1 MSVVVGCSFFDGVM
15 LASDCRGTIKHRD
28 GSISHSDNVQKLFA
42 LTPTTSVGFVGDI
55 ELAGIMLRYCISQT
69 WKRNRKDAVSLAN
82 WLPRFFRAVYYAKT
96 KHIGFFGQ
104 IAFIVASVITD
115 RPNVIEREKV
125 VKIMNRIMKGESPVQ
140 RNWLTDVIVN
150 ILKTP
155 ANVKYVRLIDQPTCL
170 LYVLQPPDFIPQH
183 LMPLD
188 FAAIGSGQEVV
199 IEIDRYHDII
209 FAGEVGNPFMES
221 LHLTECMRSFIRKQN
236 IETVGG
242 LYPCLKIN
250 KDGTK
255 FLGSSSEIPVGGTK
269 VNLEYDRM
277 GRWIQRNLTTGK
289 TIQLLFPWEVYKE
302 DGCFDDLDDA
312 LESMR
317 GDNN

>member
-1 MSVVVGCSFFDGVM
+1 MSVVVGCSYFDGVM
-15 LASDCRGTIKHRD
+15 LAADCRATIKKAN
-28 GSISHSDNVQKLFA
+28 GIVLYNDNIQKLFA
-42 LTPTTSVGFVGDI
+42 LTPTTSVGFVGDVR
-55 ELAGIMLRYCISQT
+55 LAGIMLKDCIAQIR
-69 WKRNRKDAVSLAN
+69 KKERKDAVSLVS
-82 WLPRFFRAVYYAKT
+82 WLPRYFRALYART

-104 IAFIVASVITD
+104 IAFIVGSVITG

-125 VKIMNRIMKGESPVQ
+125 VKIMNRLMKGESPVQ
-140 RNWLTDVIVN
+140 RNWLPGVLVN

-155 ANVKYVRLIDQPTCL
+155 ANVKYVRLLDQPRCL
-170 LYVLQPPDFIPQH
+170 LYILQPPNFIPQH

-209 FAGEVGNPFMES
+209 FAGDVGNPFVES
-221 LHLTECMRSFIRKQN
+221 LHLTECMRTFIRKQN

-255 FLGSSSEIPVGGTK
+255 FLGGSSEIPVGGTK
-269 VNLEYDRM
+269 INLECDHM

-289 TIQLLFPWEVYKE
+289 TIQLLFPWEAYKE
-302 DGCFDDLDDA
+302 DGRFDDLDDA
-312 LESMR
+312 LESMK
-317 GDNN
+317 GNNN

>member
-15 LASDCRGTIKHRD
+15 LASDCRGTIEHTD
-28 GSISHSDNVQKLFA
+28 GSISYSDNVQKLFA

-55 ELAGIMLRYCISQT
+55 ELAGIMLRDCINQT
-69 WKRNRKDAVSLAN
+69 RKRDRKDAVSLAS
-82 WLPRFFRAVYYAKT
+82 WLPRYFRTLYARLQPRKPSC
-96 KHIGFFGQ
+96 KL
-104 IAFIVASVITD
+104 AFMVASIITG

-125 VKIMNRIMKGESPVQ
+125 VKIMNRLMKGESPVQ
-140 RNWLTDVIVN
+140 RNWLPGVLVN

-155 ANVKYVRLIDQPTCL
+155 ANVKYVRLVDQPRCL
-170 LYVLQPPDFIPQH
+170 LYILQPPKFIPQH

-188 FAAIGSGQEVV
+188 FAAIGSGQEVT

-255 FLGSSSEIPVGGTK
+255 FLGGSSEIPVGGSK
-269 VNLEYDRM
+269 INLECDRM

-289 TIQLLFPWEVYKE
+289 TIQLLFPWEAYKQ
-302 DGCFDDLDDA
+302 DGRFDDLDNA

-317 GDNN
+317 GNNN